1 MPSRFG
7 ELSLSPQTAS
17 VRVFNIPANPVS
29 PPALKPSPPY
39 ARPRRPVTSAVLSH
53 LLACLSSRRTRE
65 RRSNTAFVQCG
76 GARLSRKLRI

>member
-29 PPALKPSPPY
+29 PPALKPPPPY
-39 ARPRRPVTSAVLSH
+39 ARPPTASDLSGPKPS
-53 LLACLSSRRTRE
+53 LSSRRARE